1 MRFSLDVTSYYP
13 RYYYLNKNQYRE
25 RYYMNKFKTQLN
37 EQMYEEV
44 GGEKSY
50 YKNYYKDKIYLMSK
64 EQKIK
69 YFDNLNEISSNE
81 K

>member
-1 MRFSLDVTSYYP
+1 MRFSIDRTSYYP

-44 GGEKSY
+44 GGEKLY
-50 YKNYYKDKIYLMSK
+50 YKNYYKDKVYLMNK

-69 YFDNLNEISSNE
+69 YFDNLNEIGNNE